1 MSYEFRTAH
10 PVLRWLP
17 PKLAEWIGANLS
29 EELLIPD
36 KNEDK
41 WTAAELNNI
50 LPNSVVRGP
59 WSSSHVWWQQMGMRP
74 VQREAQGAMLTLQY
88 RRPSFPG

>member
-17 PKLAEWIGANLS
+17 TKLAKWIGANLS

-36 KNEDK
+36 KIGDK
-41 WTAAELNNI
+41 WTAAELNY
-50 LPNSVVRGP
+50 S
-59 WSSSHVWWQQMGMRP
+59 
-74 VQREAQGAMLTLQY
+74 AQ
-88 RRPSFPG
+88 